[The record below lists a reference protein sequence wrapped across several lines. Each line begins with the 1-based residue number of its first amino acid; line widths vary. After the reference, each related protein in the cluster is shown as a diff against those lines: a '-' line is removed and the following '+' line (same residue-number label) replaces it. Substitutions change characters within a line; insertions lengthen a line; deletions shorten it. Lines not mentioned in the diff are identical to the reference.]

1 MSDESGGGV
10 NIVLSELWA
19 EGHSAGHKQGYVFGY
34 IDGLMFAAKEA
45 VEMATKSKDNRERI
59 ALANIAENLL
69 ALSRERVATARE
81 DAPSRAS

>member
-1 MSDESGGGV
+1 
-10 NIVLSELWA
+10 
-19 EGHSAGHKQGYVFGY
+19 
-34 IDGLMFAAKEA
+34 MFAAKEA

>member
-19 EGHSAGHKQGYVFGY
+19 EGHSAGYKQGYVFGY

-81 DAPSRAS
+81 DVSSRAS